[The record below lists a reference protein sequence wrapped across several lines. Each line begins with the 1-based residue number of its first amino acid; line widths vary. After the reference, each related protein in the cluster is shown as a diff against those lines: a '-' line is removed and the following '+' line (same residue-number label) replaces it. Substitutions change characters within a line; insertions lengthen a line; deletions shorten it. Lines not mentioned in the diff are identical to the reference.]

1 MHDARMWEV
10 YRRILKIQAG
20 SFREVSF
27 NIKYSLMCFGFF
39 IIVSLWR
46 QRLSSIV
53 AHRYVDELKQ
63 EISVTYEIN
72 KDLWGHFKNNYVVMC
87 FGRDKCVFQLC
98 LSLYLPTWIP
108 LISLIDILISL
119 DSRTQSLSVNENYI

>member
-1 MHDARMWEV
+1 M
-10 YRRILKIQAG
+10 ISFLGFQLKTNWQLVDWPKSLIYYSSLFHISDVG
-20 SFREVSF
+20 S
-27 NIKYSLMCFGFF
+27 SL
-39 IIVSLWR
+39 
-46 QRLSSIV
+46 Q
-53 AHRYVDELKQ
+53 YKLKQ
-63 EISVTYEIN
+63 EISVTSEIN